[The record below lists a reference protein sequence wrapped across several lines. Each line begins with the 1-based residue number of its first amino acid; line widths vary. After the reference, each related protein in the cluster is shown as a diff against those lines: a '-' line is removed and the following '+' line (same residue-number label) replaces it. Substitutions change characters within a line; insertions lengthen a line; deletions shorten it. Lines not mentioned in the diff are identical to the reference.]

1 MEQAENN
8 YVSKSPVT
16 LKEVAEAAK
25 VSIATASYSLN
36 NSGSVGANTRKKVI
50 EIAKQLGYQPNTS
63 AKAMRTGKTGIIG
76 LLMPDFTNPFFSQL
90 TQSVLIAARQFNY
103 EVIISNSMG
112 NAETEKNC
120 IDALTKQGIEGLIW
134 FPIDELS
141 SSSIN
146 LQIPTVV
153 IDRYFN
159 NLDCIVADCEAGGEI
174 AAKYLID
181 NGHKKIGLIN
191 GPLDVKSS
199 RLRSN
204 GARHYLTKFN
214 ALEWEYESA
223 YSYDLDDELVK
234 LILQKKVTA
243 IITGADVIAI
253 GVLRVAQK
261 IGISVAHDLSI
272 IGFDNIPWT
281 ELSQPALTTI
291 NYPVTEIGTESVT
304 CLLRRLLHPTDPQR
318 KIEFPTV
325 LVVRD
330 SVSNK
335 KTLSAQ

>member
-63 AKAMRTGKTGIIG
+63 AKAMLTGKTGIIG

-90 TQSVLIAARQFNY
+90 TQAVLIAARQLNY

-112 NAETEKNC
+112 NAETEKNG

-159 NLDCIVADCEAGGEI
+159 NLDCIVADCEAGGEM

-204 GARHYLTKFN
+204 GARNYLTKFN

-261 IGISVAHDLSI
+261 IGISVPHDLSI

-318 KIEFPTV
+318 KTEFPTV

>member
-1 MEQAENN
+1 MEQIENN
-8 YVSKSPVT
+8 PSSKSPVT

-36 NSGSVGANTRKKVI
+36 NSGSVSANTRKKVI
-50 EIAKQLGYQPNTS
+50 EIAKQLGYQPNIS

-90 TQSVLIAARQFNY
+90 TQSVLIAARQLNY

-112 NAETEKNC
+112 HFDTEKNC

-134 FPIDELS
+134 FPINETS

-146 LQIPTVV
+146 LQIPAVV

-159 NLDCIVADCEAGGEI
+159 NLDCIIADCESGGEI
-174 AAKYLID
+174 AAKFLID
-181 NGHKKIGLIN
+181 NGHKNIGLIN

-199 RLRSN
+199 RLRAN
-204 GARHYLTKFN
+204 GARQYLTKFN
-214 ALEWEYESA
+214 TLEWEYESA
-223 YSYDLDDELVK
+223 YSYDLDDELIK
-234 LILQKKVTA
+234 LISQNKVSA

-261 IGISVAHDLSI
+261 NGLSVPHDLSI

-304 CLLRRLLHPTDPQR
+304 CLLRRLAHPTDPQR
-318 KIEFPTV
+318 KIEFPTG

-330 SVSNK
+330 SVSFKN
-335 KTLSAQ
+335 